1 MDDPFASDSAV
12 LADFLHR
19 ERNDPG
25 FLQRRRAS
33 GRFGAGQSIVEQAV
47 ERGRS
52 NSTIWFHPPPL
63 IRLSKI
69 SIGLWT
75 LVVLFALFGLVFVG
89 ELSVMQQQQQND
101 GGGGGV
107 DGLQQLAAMMQQMM
121 QAQQQQQAQIAEL
134 GQAVQGAGAAV
145 GATQTITET
154 VVNDIVQQ
162 VQGAFA
168 QQQQAQQ
175 DQVQQLIAAQQ
186 TQQQNMDQIGQVIQ
200 GLQTQQQQ
208 NVDQI
213 GQAVQ
218 GLHQQLNQ
226 AQQQQ
231 QQPAGG
237 AGGTVNGPTGVTAT
251 GSGSVGGGIP
261 QTFAMGA
268 GPTRTGSPT
277 ISPAV
282 AYAMQQGVIPVDA
295 KGLGKPLAY
304 DPSKPDK
311 TPSFQDWSDSII
323 TTIDAQMPG
332 LYEVLEWMV
341 QTQPKSVINK
351 DDVKLR
357 FPQLDPLLV
366 EYSEHNLY
374 AVLTTYTGG
383 EARNLVRQAKRPN
396 GYEAWRLLQVR
407 FNPVT
412 VGRQRAH
419 LSKITSPTE
428 NIPLEKLGSEVSHCL
443 GEQDFRL

>member
-19 ERNDPG
+19 QSVDPG

-33 GRFGAGQSIVEQAV
+33 GRFGAGQSVVEQAV
-47 ERGRS
+47 ERGRPS
-52 NSTIWFHPPPL
+52 GTIWFHPPPL

-69 SIGLWT
+69 SIGFWT

-89 ELSVMQQQQQND
+89 ELSVMQPQQQND
-101 GGGGGV
+101 GGGGV

-145 GATQTITET
+145 GATQTIAET

-175 DQVQQLIAAQQ
+175 DQVQQLIVAQQ

-226 AQQQQ
+226 AQQQLMGLEERLMVRPACL
-231 QQPAGG
+231 QPDRE
-237 AGGTVNGPTGVTAT
+237 
-251 GSGSVGGGIP
+251 
-261 QTFAMGA
+261 ML
-268 GPTRTGSPT
+268 
-277 ISPAV
+277 AV
-282 AYAMQQGVIPVDA
+282 VCRRR
-295 KGLGKPLAY
+295 LGWVLDLRRRVPRRLALLLR
-304 DPSKPDK
+304 
-311 TPSFQDWSDSII
+311 
-323 TTIDAQMPG
+323 MRC
-332 LYEVLEWMV
+332 
-341 QTQPKSVINK
+341 NK
-351 DDVKLR
+351 V
-357 FPQLDPLLV
+357 
-366 EYSEHNLY
+366 
-374 AVLTTYTGG
+374 
-383 EARNLVRQAKRPN
+383 
-396 GYEAWRLLQVR
+396 
-407 FNPVT
+407 
-412 VGRQRAH
+412 
-419 LSKITSPTE
+419 
-428 NIPLEKLGSEVSHCL
+428 
-443 GEQDFRL
+443 

>member
-1 MDDPFASDSAV
+1 MNDPFASDSAV
-12 LADFLHR
+12 LSDFLTR
-19 ERNDPG
+19 QRNDPG
-25 FLQRRRAS
+25 FLRRHRAS
-33 GRFGAGQSIVEQAV
+33 GRFGAGQRTVEQAV

-52 NSTIWFHPPPL
+52 SGTIWFHPPPL
-63 IRLSKI
+63 IRLSKV
-69 SIGLWT
+69 SFGFWT

-89 ELSVMQQQQQND
+89 ELSVMQQQQND
-101 GGGGGV
+101 GGGGA

-121 QAQQQQQAQIAEL
+121 QAQQQQAQIAEL

-186 TQQQNMDQIGQVIQ
+186 TQQQNLDQIGQVIQ

-226 AQQQQ
+226 TQQQQ
-231 QQPAGG
+231 SG
-237 AGGTVNGPTGVTAT
+237 AGGTTNGPTGVTAT
-251 GSGSVGGGIP
+251 GSANVGGGMP
-261 QTFAMGA
+261 QTFA
-268 GPTRTGSPT
+268 TGSPT

-295 KGLGKPLAY
+295 KGRGKPLTY

-341 QTQPKSVINK
+341 QTQPKSVVAK

-357 FPQLDPLLV
+357 FPHLDPLLI

-374 AVLTTYTGG
+374 AVLTTYTG
-383 EARNLVRQAKRPN
+383 
-396 GYEAWRLLQVR
+396 
-407 FNPVT
+407 
-412 VGRQRAH
+412 
-419 LSKITSPTE
+419 
-428 NIPLEKLGSEVSHCL
+428 
-443 GEQDFRL
+443 